1 MAVIKY
7 NSNVLLH
14 YSLKGNGQVFES
26 TFEGSPI
33 KLKIGQSSLPQI
45 IESALY
51 GLKTEDKKEY
61 SFSSKNIFGMYD
73 KSKVKTIS
81 LSSFVNYND
90 PKPGDII
97 ETTENDRSYFITIL
111 NRIDD
116 KVVVDLNHPLSN
128 KEVVFE
134 VEILDVKNDS

>member
-1 MAVIKY
+1 MEVIKY
-7 NSNVLLH
+7 SSNVLLH

-26 TFEGSPI
+26 TFGGRPI
-33 KLKIGQSSLPQI
+33 KLKIGQSGLPQI

-51 GLKTEDKKEY
+51 GLKVEDKKEY
-61 SFSSKNIFGMYD
+61 SFSSKDIFGNYD
-73 KSKVKTIS
+73 ESKVKIMS
-81 LSSFVNYND
+81 LHAFKNYKD

-97 ETTENDRSYFITIL
+97 ETTDNDKSYFITIL

-134 VEILDVKNDS
+134 VEVLDVDNDT

>member
-1 MAVIKY
+1 MVMIKY
-7 NSNVLLH
+7 SSNVLLH
-14 YSLKGNGQVFES
+14 YSLKGNSQVFES
-26 TFEGSPI
+26 TFGGSPI
-33 KLKIGQSSLPQI
+33 KLKIGQSSLPQL

-51 GLKTEDKKEY
+51 GLKAQDKKEY
-61 SFSSKNIFGMYD
+61 SFSSRNIFGIYD
-73 KSKVKTIS
+73 ESKVKTMS
-81 LSSFVNYND
+81 LSTFTNYKD

-97 ETTENDRSYFITIL
+97 ETTEDDKSYFITIL

-134 VEILDVKNDS
+134 VEILDVDNDT

>member
-1 MAVIKY
+1 MAVVKY

-14 YSLKGNGQVFES
+14 YSLKGNGHVFES
-26 TFEGSPI
+26 TFGGSPI
-33 KLKIGQSSLPQI
+33 KLKIGQSGLPQI

-51 GLKTEDKKEY
+51 GLKAQDKKEY
-61 SFSSKNIFGMYD
+61 SFSSRNIFGIYD
-73 KSKVKTIS
+73 ESKVKTMS
-81 LSSFVNYND
+81 LSAFANYKD

-97 ETTENDRSYFITIL
+97 ETTEDDKSYFITIL

-128 KEVVFE
+128 KDVVFE

>member
-1 MAVIKY
+1 MAVVKY

-26 TFEGSPI
+26 TFGGNPI
-33 KLKIGQSSLPQI
+33 KLRIGQSSLPQI

-51 GLKTEDKKEY
+51 GLKAQDKKEY
-61 SFSSKNIFGMYD
+61 SFSSRNIFGIYD
-73 KSKVKTIS
+73 ESKVKTMS
-81 LSSFVNYND
+81 LSAFANYKD

-97 ETTENDRSYFITIL
+97 ETTEDDKSYFITIL

-134 VEILDVKNDS
+134 VEILDVDNDT

>member
-1 MAVIKY
+1 M
-7 NSNVLLH
+7 H
-14 YSLKGNGQVFES
+14 YSLKGNGKVFES
-26 TFEGSPI
+26 TFRDSPI

-51 GLKTEDKKEY
+51 GLKVEDKKEY
-61 SFSSKNIFGMYD
+61 SFSSKDIFGVYD
-73 KSKVKTIS
+73 EAKVKTIS
-81 LSSFVNYND
+81 LDTFKNYKD

-97 ETTENDRSYFITIL
+97 ETTENDKSYFITIL

-134 VEILDVKNDS
+134 VEILDVDNDTWKFGNIINRT

>member
-1 MAVIKY
+1 MAVIRY
-7 NSNVLLH
+7 SSNVLLH
-14 YSLKGNGQVFES
+14 YSLKGNGEVFES

-51 GLKTEDKKEY
+51 GLKAGDKKEY
-61 SFSSKNIFGMYD
+61 SFSSKNIFGMHD
-73 KSKVKTIS
+73 ESKVKTMS
-81 LSSFVNYND
+81 LSAFANYKD

-97 ETTENDRSYFITIL
+97 ETTEDDKSYFITIL

-128 KEVVFE
+128 KEVIFE
-134 VEILDVKNDS
+134 VEILDVENDT

>member
-7 NSNVLLH
+7 SSNVLLQ
-14 YSLKGNGQVFES
+14 YSLKGNGEVFES

-51 GLKTEDKKEY
+51 GLKAGDKKEY
-61 SFSSKNIFGMYD
+61 SFSSKNIFGIYD
-73 KSKVKTIS
+73 ESKVKTMS
-81 LSSFVNYND
+81 LTAFANYKD

-97 ETTENDRSYFITIL
+97 ETTENDKSYFITIL

-134 VEILDVKNDS
+134 VEILDIDNDT

>member
-1 MAVIKY
+1 MAVIRY
-7 NSNVLLH
+7 SSNVLLH
-14 YSLKGNGQVFES
+14 YSLKGNGEVFES

-51 GLKTEDKKEY
+51 GLKAGDKKEY
-61 SFSSKNIFGMYD
+61 SFSSKNIFGMHD
-73 KSKVKTIS
+73 ESKVKTMS
-81 LSSFVNYND
+81 LAAFANYKD

-97 ETTENDRSYFITIL
+97 ETTDNDKSYFITIL
-111 NRIDD
+111 NKIDD
-116 KVVVDLNHPLSN
+116 RVVVDLNHPLSN

-134 VEILDVKNDS
+134 VEVLDVDNDT

>member
-7 NSNVLLH
+7 SSSVLLH
-14 YSLKGNGQVFES
+14 YSLKGNGEVFES
-26 TFEGSPI
+26 TFIGSPI

-51 GLKTEDKKEY
+51 GLKAEDRKEY
-61 SFSSKNIFGMYD
+61 SFSSKNIFGIYD
-73 KSKVKTIS
+73 ESKVKTMC
-81 LSSFVNYND
+81 LSSFSNYKD
-90 PKPGDII
+90 PQPGDII
-97 ETTENDRSYFITIL
+97 EITENDKSYFITIL

-134 VEILDVKNDS
+134 VEILDVDNDT

>member
-1 MAVIKY
+1 MTVIKY
-7 NSNVLLH
+7 SSKVLLH

-26 TFEGSPI
+26 TFDDNPI
-33 KLKIGQSSLPQI
+33 KLTIGQSSLPQI
-45 IESALY
+45 IESSLY
-51 GLKTEDKKEY
+51 GLQVKDKKEY
-61 SFSSKNIFGMYD
+61 SFSSKDIFGIYD
-73 KSKVKTIS
+73 DSKVKTMS
-81 LSSFVNYND
+81 LDAFKNYKD

-97 ETTENDRSYFITIL
+97 ETVENDKSYFITVL

-134 VEILDVKNDS
+134 VEILDVKDDA

>member
-1 MAVIKY
+1 M
-7 NSNVLLH
+7 H

-26 TFEGSPI
+26 TFGGNPI
-33 KLKIGQSSLPQI
+33 KLRIGQSSLPQI
-45 IESALY
+45 IESSLY
-51 GLKTEDKKEY
+51 GLKAQDKKEY
-61 SFSSKNIFGMYD
+61 SFSSRNIFGIYD
-73 KSKVKTIS
+73 ESKVKTMS
-81 LSSFVNYND
+81 LSAFANYKD

-97 ETTENDRSYFITIL
+97 ETTEDDKSYFITIL

-134 VEILDVKNDS
+134 VEILDVDNDT

>member
-1 MAVIKY
+1 MAVIRY
-7 NSNVLLH
+7 SSNVLLH

-26 TFEGSPI
+26 TFGGNPI

-51 GLKTEDKKEY
+51 GLKVEDKKEY
-61 SFSSKNIFGMYD
+61 SFSSKDIFGIYD
-73 KSKVKTIS
+73 ESKVKTMS
-81 LSSFVNYND
+81 LGAFANYKD

-97 ETTENDRSYFITIL
+97 ETTENDKSYFITIL

-116 KVVVDLNHPLSN
+116 KVVDDLNHP
-128 KEVVFE
+128 
-134 VEILDVKNDS
+134 

>member
-1 MAVIKY
+1 MTVIKY
-7 NSNVLLH
+7 SSKVLLH

-26 TFEGSPI
+26 TFDDNPI
-33 KLKIGQSSLPQI
+33 KLTIGQSSLPQI
-45 IESALY
+45 IESSLY
-51 GLKTEDKKEY
+51 GLQVKDKKEY
-61 SFSSKNIFGMYD
+61 SFSSKDIFGIYD
-73 KSKVKTIS
+73 DSKVKTMS
-81 LSSFVNYND
+81 LDAFKNYKD

-97 ETTENDRSYFITIL
+97 ETAENDQSYFITIL

-134 VEILDVKNDS
+134 VEILDVKDDA

>member
-7 NSNVLLH
+7 SSSVLLH
-14 YSLKGNGQVFES
+14 YSLKGNGEVFES
-26 TFEGSPI
+26 TFIGSPI
-33 KLKIGQSSLPQI
+33 KLRIGQSSLPQI

-51 GLKTEDKKEY
+51 GLKAQDKKEY
-61 SFSSKNIFGMYD
+61 SFSSKNIFGKYD
-73 KSKVKTIS
+73 ESKVKTMS
-81 LSSFVNYND
+81 LSAFTNYKD

>member
-134 VEILDVKNDS
+134 VEILDVKDDA

>member
-1 MAVIKY
+1 MAVVKY

-26 TFEGSPI
+26 TFGGSPI
-33 KLKIGQSSLPQI
+33 KLRIGQSSLPQI

-51 GLKTEDKKEY
+51 GLKAHDKKEY
-61 SFSSKNIFGMYD
+61 SFSSRNIFGIYD
-73 KSKVKTIS
+73 ESKVKTMS
-81 LSSFVNYND
+81 LSAFANYKD

-97 ETTENDRSYFITIL
+97 ETTEDDKSYFITIL

-128 KEVVFE
+128 KDVVFE

>member
-26 TFEGSPI
+26 TYGGNPI

-45 IESALY
+45 IESSLY
-51 GLKTEDKKEY
+51 GLKVEDKKEY
-61 SFSSKNIFGMYD
+61 SFSSKNIFGVYD
-73 KSKVKTIS
+73 ESKVKTMS
-81 LSSFVNYND
+81 LSAFANYKD

-97 ETTENDRSYFITIL
+97 ETTENDKSYFITIL

-128 KEVVFE
+128 KDVVFE

>member
-1 MAVIKY
+1 MAVVKY

-26 TFEGSPI
+26 TFGGNPI
-33 KLKIGQSSLPQI
+33 KLRIGQSSLPQI
-45 IESALY
+45 IESSLY
-51 GLKTEDKKEY
+51 RLKAQDKKEY
-61 SFSSKNIFGMYD
+61 SFSSRNIFGIYD
-73 KSKVKTIS
+73 ESKVKTMS
-81 LSSFVNYND
+81 LSAFANYKD

-97 ETTENDRSYFITIL
+97 ETTEDDKSYFITIL

-134 VEILDVKNDS
+134 VEILDVDNDT

>member
-1 MAVIKY
+1 MVVIKY
-7 NSNVLLH
+7 SSNVLLH
-14 YSLKGNGQVFES
+14 YSLKGNGEVFES
-26 TFEGSPI
+26 TFGGIPI
-33 KLKIGQSSLPQI
+33 KLKIGESSLPQI

-51 GLKTEDKKEY
+51 GLKTGDKKKY

-73 KSKVKTIS
+73 ESKVKTMN
-81 LSSFVNYND
+81 LSVLANYKD

-97 ETTENDRSYFITIL
+97 ETTENDKSYFITIL

-128 KEVVFE
+128 KDVVFE
-134 VEILDVKNDS
+134 VEILDVDNDT